1 MKLKN
6 KLLIKGLFHT
16 LLQFILIFL
25 FAWFNSCIFEMII
38 VYVCFLY
45 FRTRFTKQFHALT
58 SWGCTLITII
68 VYYLISL
75 WIPNKSTTLLL
86 IIIFTYFI
94 NYISYTYRDYLDF
107 LKIKEFKIYRG
118 MSKKLLTEK
127 CEMFELTDV
136 ETKVLTMYY
145 CDKLKRW
152 QIGNVVGYSEDNI
165 SKIKEKVLKK
175 FQEEPII

>member
-6 KLLIKGLFHT
+6 KIALEGLFHS
-16 LLQFILIFL
+16 LLQLICIFT
-25 FAWFNSCIFEMII
+25 FAWFHDCIFEMCI
-38 VYVCFLY
+38 VYVCFFY
-45 FRTRFTKQFHALT
+45 FRTKFTKQYHALT
-58 SWGCTLITII
+58 SWGCTFITII

-94 NYISYTYRDYLDF
+94 NYISYCYKDYLDF
-107 LKIKEFKIYRG
+107 LKVKKHKIYKG
-118 MSKKLLTEK
+118 MNKKVLLNKCKMYNLTEI
-127 CEMFELTDV
+127 
-136 ETKVLTMYY
+136 ETKIMVMYY

-165 SKIKEKVLKK
+165 SKIKEKILKR
-175 FQEEPII
+175 FQEEPK